1 MAKCKKAGQD
11 SPWPKDKDKGK
22 GKLLPETKGTEVAL
36 TIKDAISKAKDVEP
50 KSKEADSK
58 SKAVDPKDDLP

>member
-1 MAKCKKAGQD
+1 MAKCKEAGQD
-11 SPWPKDKDKGK
+11 SPRPKDKDKGK

-36 TIKDAISKAKDVEP
+36 TIKDAISKANDVEP

-58 SKAVDPKDDLP
+58 SKAADPKDDLP